1 MKHFSMIIAAI
12 CILALVC
19 CASNPSLPLGATP
32 TAPGILG
39 PAGSDPTVAVN
50 IQTGTRYAAWIRPGK
65 DSTQVVVAR
74 SDDGQNFT
82 DPVVVSGGDT
92 DIVSATVSPAQVA
105 VGPNGEVYVLYER
118 RVTSRIFEPGRGI
131 PRLARSSDGGRS
143 FEAAIDVAMADSVET
158 SAESPGLAV
167 ASNGA
172 LIVAWLDHREAFA
185 RAKLPEDQRP
195 EDKRWLDSDD
205 PEVEVRLSRSTD
217 GGRNFG
223 PSLLVAAG
231 ASERSRI
238 ALEFSPDGRLY
249 GAWRAK
255 LNQFK
260 GSYDAV
266 RDALVAFSDDGG
278 LSWSAPVKVHD
289 DRFKAGDCPEITL
302 GMDTDSQG
310 RLHVAWYSGSG
321 IRPGI
326 YYAVSEDRGLSFS
339 KPLTVLA
346 DSWVPYADVKLA
358 VDGSDQAWVAFEDRR
373 DGSGEHVVLTR
384 IDPRGTPHQPRPWPG
399 QAPDLAA
406 HSDSVTLLWTA
417 PDGAVQAL
425 QVAPE

>member
-1 MKHFSMIIAAI
+1 MTIAAI
-12 CILALVC
+12 CTLALVC

-39 PAGSDPTVAVN
+39 SAGSDPTVAVN
-50 IQTGTRYAAWIRPGK
+50 PETGARYAAWIKPGK
-65 DSTQVVVAR
+65 DSKQVVMAR

-82 DPVVVSGGDT
+82 DAVVVSGGDT

-105 VGPNGEVYVLYER
+105 VGPKGEVYVLYER
-118 RVTSRIFEPGRGI
+118 RIASRIFEGGRGI

-143 FEAAIDVAMADSVET
+143 FEAAVDVAAADGVET

-172 LIVAWLDHREAFA
+172 VIVAWLDHREAFA

-217 GGRNFG
+217 GGRNFS
-223 PSLLVAAG
+223 PSVLVADG

-238 ALEFSPDGRLY
+238 ALKFSPDGRLY

-266 RDALVAFSDDGG
+266 RDVLVAFSGDGG
-278 LSWSAPVKVHD
+278 LSWSSSVKVHD
-289 DRFKAGDCPEITL
+289 DRFKVGDCPEITV
-302 GMDTDSQG
+302 GMDTDSEG
-310 RLHVAWYSGSG
+310 RLHVAWYTGTG
-321 IRPGI
+321 VRPGI
-326 YYAVSEDRGLSFS
+326 YYAVSADHGLSFS
-339 KPLTVLA
+339 KPLTLLT

-373 DGSGEHVVLTR
+373 DESGERVVLTR
-384 IDPRGTPHQPRPWPG
+384 IDPRGTPPQPRSWPG

-417 PDGAVQAL
+417 ANGTVQAL
-425 QVAPE
+425 QVVPE